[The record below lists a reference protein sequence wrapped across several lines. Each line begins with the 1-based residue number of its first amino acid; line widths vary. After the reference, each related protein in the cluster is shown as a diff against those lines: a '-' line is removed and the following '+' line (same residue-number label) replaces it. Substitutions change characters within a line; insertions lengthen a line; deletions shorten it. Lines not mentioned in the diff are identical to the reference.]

1 MEQQQQPVRETN
13 GPAAVPRLLRTQT
26 QTAYTPQTRPA
37 LTVSRGETIV
47 VETQDCLSGRITGN
61 PDTHHLIE
69 SIDETP
75 ITGPLYVDGAEVGDV
90 LCVHILHIALPSSGI
105 AFIRPHMGILGKD
118 IRRPLIRS
126 VAIQKDRITLDDDV
140 ILPVHPVIGNIGVA
154 SRHGKI
160 SSEYPGRHGGN
171 MDTLDITTGARVF
184 LPVQV
189 KGALLSLGD
198 VKACMGDG
206 QTSGSGVEVPAE
218 VTIRV
223 DTLPG
228 GRFSWPRIKSKDNWV
243 TVASASTVEQ
253 ASRLAVIEMIK
264 WLEQEKGMSFE
275 MAYLLVGLSGA
286 LKISQW
292 SNPLIT
298 ARIVLSKTVAK
309 NLTTRV
315 AAPGRTIYYAPAPE
329 VEEWDL
335 EEAAAQEAA
344 TVEQHALVTEPAI
357 TDDQTE
363 ETTDETQ
370 GERPAGQKRSRWRRR
385 RRSGSARREQKNE
398 ENKTES
404 AENQDGSQQPV
415 EGIPVEQ
422 AEPKPTASHPVEQ
435 AEQDGVSATE
445 PGGSE
450 AGASSEPKKRP
461 PRRWTRRRRSGSAG
475 SRTGNQANPE
485 NPSEVQERNS
495 EQNEQ
500 DES

>member
-1 MEQQQQPVRETN
+1 M
-13 GPAAVPRLLRTQT
+13 PAAVPRLLRSQT

-37 LTVSRGETIV
+37 LTVSRGETLV
-47 VETQDCLSGRITGN
+47 VETQDRLGGRVTSN
-61 PDTHHLIE
+61 PDTHHLID

-90 LCVHILHIALPSSGI
+90 LCVHILHIALPTSGL
-105 AFIRPHMGILGKD
+105 AFIRPGMGILGKD

-140 ILPVHPVIGNIGVA
+140 ILPVNPVIGNIGVA

-171 MDTLDITTGARVF
+171 MDTLDITTGARIF

-189 KGALLSLGD
+189 KGALLSLGA

-228 GRFSWPRIKSKDNWV
+228 GRFSWPRIKSKDDWV
-243 TVASASTVEQ
+243 TVTSASTVEQ

-264 WLEQEKGMSFE
+264 WLEQEKGMTFE

-292 SNPLIT
+292 GNPLIT

-309 NLTTRV
+309 KLLTRV
-315 AAPGRTIYYAPAPE
+315 VAPGRTIYYAPSPD

-344 TVEQHALVTEPAI
+344 TVEQQSPATESTTTDEPA
-357 TDDQTE
+357 E
-363 ETTDETQ
+363 ETDETQ
-370 GERPAGQKRSRWRRR
+370 GDRPAGAKRSRWRRR
-385 RRSGSARREQKNE
+385 RRSGSARREQKAD
-398 ENKTES
+398 ENKTETGEGQES
-404 AENQDGSQQPV
+404 GNQPV
-415 EGIPVEQ
+415 EGNTTEQTEPDRPVDQ
-422 AEPKPTASHPVEQ
+422 AEHSESSRSAGQ
-435 AEQDGVSATE
+435 ADQDGVTVTE
-445 PGGSE
+445 SGAPE
-450 AGASSEPKKRP
+450 TGASSEPKKRP

-475 SRTGNQANPE
+475 PRTGDQGNPE
-485 NPSEVQERNS
+485 NPAEGQDREP
-495 EQNEQ
+495 EHNEP

>member
-1 MEQQQQPVRETN
+1 M
-13 GPAAVPRLLRTQT
+13 PAAVPRLLRTQT

-37 LTVSRGETIV
+37 LTVSRGETVV
-47 VETQDCLSGRITGN
+47 VETQDCLGGRITGN
-61 PDTHHLIE
+61 PETHHLLD

-75 ITGPLYVDGAEVGDV
+75 ITGPLYVDGAEIGDV

-171 MDTLDITTGARVF
+171 MDTLDITSGARVF

-275 MAYLLVGLSGA
+275 MAYLLVGLSGE

-298 ARIVLSKTVAK
+298 ARIVLSKNVAK
-309 NLTTRV
+309 NLPTRV

-344 TVEQHALVTEPAI
+344 AVEQHALVAEPAI

-363 ETTDETQ
+363 TDTETEGLTGETQ

-385 RRSGSARREQKNE
+385 RRSGAARREQKNE

-404 AENQDGSQQPV
+404 AEGQESSNQPS
-415 EGIPVEQ
+415 EGVPTEQ
-422 AEPKPTASHPVEQ
+422 AEPTPSRPVEQQ
-435 AEQDGVSATE
+435 AEQDGVQVTE
-445 PGGSE
+445 SGDSE
-450 AGASSEPKKRP
+450 AGVSSEPKKRA
-461 PRRWTRRRRSGSAG
+461 PRRWTRRRRSGSAR
-475 SRTGNQANPE
+475 SRTEDPANPE
-485 NPSEVQERNS
+485 NPAETQERDT
-495 EQNEQ
+495 EQHDQE
-500 DES
+500 ES